1 MNRIESAI
9 PKLCFTKYIIFE
21 HLLKI
26 MELDYNTQRS
36 NLKLRE
42 YGRNVQNLVSHLKT
56 ITDKEERSKKA
67 NTLVELMKL
76 INPDLNKESSE
87 NDQKIWDDLHIIS
100 DFELEI
106 EGPFPKPDR
115 EVLEKKPD
123 RLKYYSNE
131 IKYRHY
137 GRSVELLIEQ
147 AIAMEDP
154 KEQEGAIVSIG
165 RLMKGFYQTWNKDA
179 IEDEQILKNI
189 KQLSGGKLDI
199 NIETVKELGLFDS
212 EKKSQGRRYSNNKGR
227 SNNKGGGKGRR
238 NQGGGRNNNRRRN

>member
-1 MNRIESAI
+1 MG
-9 PKLCFTKYIIFE
+9 
-21 HLLKI
+21 
-26 MELDYNTQRS
+26 LDYNTQRDH
-36 NLKLRE
+36 LKLRE
-42 YGRNVQNLVSHLKT
+42 YGRNVQNLVAHLQS

-87 NDQKIWDDLHIIS
+87 NDQKIWDDLHVIS
-100 DFELEI
+100 DFQLDLD
-106 EGPFPKPDR
+106 GPFPKPDK
-115 EVLEKKPD
+115 EVLCKKPD
-123 RLKYYSNE
+123 RLRYYSNE
-131 IKYRHY
+131 IKYKHY
-137 GRSVELLIEQ
+137 GRSVELMIEQ

-154 KEQEGAIVSIG
+154 KEQEGAVVSIG

-212 EKKSQGRRYSNNKGR
+212 EKRSQNRRPHNKNR
-227 SNNKGGGKGRR
+227 NNKGGGKGGRR
-238 NQGGGRNNNRRRN
+238 NQQGGGRNRRRN

>member
-1 MNRIESAI
+1 
-9 PKLCFTKYIIFE
+9 
-21 HLLKI
+21 
-26 MELDYNTQRS
+26 MELDYNTQRE

-42 YGRNVQNLVSHLKT
+42 YGRNVQNLVEHLKT

-67 NTLVELMKL
+67 SALVELMKL
-76 INPDLNKESSE
+76 INPDLNKESTE

-106 EGPFPKPDR
+106 ESPFPKPDK
-115 EVLEKKPD
+115 EVLAKKPD

-147 AIAMEDP
+147 AIAMEDA

-212 EKKSQGRRYSNNKGR
+212 EKKASSRGFNNNKGR
-227 SNNKGGGKGRR
+227 NNKGGKGRR
-238 NQGGGRNNNRRRN
+238 SQGGRNNNRRRN

>member
-1 MNRIESAI
+1 
-9 PKLCFTKYIIFE
+9 
-21 HLLKI
+21 
-26 MELDYNTQRS
+26 MELDYNTQRN

-42 YGRNVQNLVSHLKT
+42 YGRNVQNLVLHLKA

-76 INPDLNKESSE
+76 INPDLNKETTE

-106 EGPFPKPDR
+106 ESPFPKPDK
-115 EVLEKKPD
+115 EILSKKPD

-137 GRSVELLIEQ
+137 GRSVELLINQ
-147 AIAMEDP
+147 AIEMEDP
-154 KEQEGAIVSIG
+154 KEQEGAVVAIG

-212 EKKSQGRRYSNNKGR
+212 EKKSHSRRYSNSKGGGR
-227 SNNKGGGKGRR
+227 NNKGGGKGRR
-238 NQGGGRNNNRRRN
+238 TQGGRNTNNRRRN